1 MKNMNVVKRAKAAVL
16 IMLMISIP
24 AVAFSADVDK
34 LVGGNA
40 EAGREAWEIIG
51 LVFGSITAGAFGL
64 FLAQITKGLAMG
76 WVVKSWNLIAPDVSS
91 LRFGTATGCY
101 DSPVERI
108 GPFAV
113 FCKTEIGG
121 KIIVDRV
128 PHSQLVNSR
137 VTITNRE
144 NSCSAIK

>member
-1 MKNMNVVKRAKAAVL
+1 MNTVNVGRKMLLMVVSVSILLASSSAAANDLESLIANAK
-16 IMLMISIP
+16 
-24 AVAFSADVDK
+24 
-34 LVGGNA
+34 
-40 EAGREAWEIIG
+40 AGREAWEIIG
-51 LVFGSITAGAFGL
+51 LVFGSIVAGAFGL
-64 FLAQITKGLAMG
+64 FMAQITKGLAMG

-101 DSPVERI
+101 DSPVEKI

-113 FCKTEIGG
+113 FCKTTIDG

-137 VTITNRE
+137 MTITNRE
-144 NSCSAIK
+144 NSQARKG